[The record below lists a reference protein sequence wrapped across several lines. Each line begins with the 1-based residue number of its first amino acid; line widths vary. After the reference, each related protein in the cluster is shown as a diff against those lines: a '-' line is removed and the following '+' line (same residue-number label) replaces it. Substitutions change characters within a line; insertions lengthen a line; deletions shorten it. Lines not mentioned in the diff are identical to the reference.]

1 MAKLYELAEQYR
13 DLSEKLEG
21 MDGQTII
28 DTLEGSAE
36 LMSIETKVVGIVQM
50 LKNWES
56 EVPGYD
62 AEIKRLTESR
72 DAINNR
78 VKTLKNYLKQCL
90 ELAQLEK
97 IKIGVH
103 SVRLQNNSRGAV
115 IVEDLKLV
123 PAKYMDIVPEHTE
136 VNNER
141 VLADI
146 KANVEIPGVKY
157 QIGKHVRL
165 G

>member
-1 MAKLYELAEQYR
+1 MAKLYELAEQYKE
-13 DLSEKLEG
+13 LSEQLEG
-21 MDGQTII
+21 MSEQAII

-36 LMSIETKVVGIVQM
+36 LMNIETKVVGIMQM
-50 LKNWES
+50 LKNWEA

-90 ELAQLEK
+90 ELAKLEK
-97 IKIGVH
+97 IKVGVH
-103 SVRLQNNSRGAV
+103 SARLQNNSRGAV
-115 IVEDLKLV
+115 IVEDLNLV

-141 VLADI
+141 VLTDI
-146 KANVEIPGVKY
+146 KANIEIPGVKY